1 MRYGDDM
8 GLSDDE
14 DDEDRPSKA
23 LCGTVGWDHATEV
36 NLLLRLISMIGE
48 VLYIPRRWPHHAV
61 GLERSVSLTEN
72 FFAKC
77 NKRVILP
84 KWEAYVQR
92 RMKCEKILGRSLRG
106 ELSVVRVI

>member
-1 MRYGDDM
+1 
-8 GLSDDE
+8 
-14 DDEDRPSKA
+14 
-23 LCGTVGWDHATEV
+23 
-36 NLLLRLISMIGE
+36 MIGE

-106 ELSVVRVI
+106 KSERERENLGVLIE

>member
-1 MRYGDDM
+1 MM
-8 GLSDDE
+8 
-14 DDEDRPSKA
+14 
-23 LCGTVGWDHATEV
+23 
-36 NLLLRLISMIGE
+36 GE

-106 ELSVVRVI
+106 ESERERENLGVSIL